1 VALDGQGF
9 CKKIGSIKGAAA
21 ELDVELVLADAVD
34 DPIETHVDRFAPLGA
49 NGLGSEADG
58 TLVVTPNESRR
69 LGITE
74 GVENLSLVDTYLGV
88 GEKACIFRL
97 GNSSANHRYPR
108 AVAENRSVVEGRVGG
123 AQVVVATGGGAR
135 VWAVE
140 VGGVGI
146 YTEDH
151 VGRVK
156 RENVVGVA
164 FGITEE
170 AEGGFEGGFGGL
182 GLGGG

>member
-1 VALDGQGF
+1 MDGQGF
-9 CKKIGSIKGAAA
+9 CEKIGSIEGAAA

-34 DPIETHVDRFAPLGA
+34 DPTEAHVNWFALLGA

-74 GVENLSLVDTYLGV
+74 GVENLALVDTHLGV

-97 GNSSANHRYPR
+97 RNSSANHRYPR

-123 AQVVVATGGGAR
+123 AKVVVATGGGAR
-135 VWAVE
+135 GWVVE

-170 AEGGFEGGFGGL
+170 VEGGIEGDFSGL